1 MTGSTPFS
9 IEKSP
14 KFPRSLKECAKKYSK
29 DEFRDWISKI
39 IEDLAEN
46 PYPNDSRQEPLPKKA
61 RLPEGCT
68 FHKLAVSFAKGASGK
83 IRLMYVV
90 NRVSCQIFLL
100 WIYSHEDIE
109 KRPRDKDI
117 TFALN
122 ECLYLTTE
130 ES

>member
-9 IEKSP
+9 IEKYP
-14 KFPRSLKECAKKYSK
+14 KFQRSLKECAKKYGK
-29 DEFRDWISKI
+29 DEFRDWIAKI
-39 IEDLAEN
+39 IGDLTEN
-46 PYPNDSRQEPLPKKA
+46 PYPNNSRQESLPKKA

-68 FHKLAVSFAKGASGK
+68 FHKLAVSFAKGASGQ

-90 NRVSCQIFLL
+90 NPVSCKILL
-100 WIYSHEDIE
+100 FWIYSHEDIE

-117 TFALN
+117 TSALK
-122 ECLYLTTE
+122 ELLYLTTE